1 MIPQLPLTDPGLASL
16 KSAARAAVVMPSVF
30 AFADKVIGNPQ
41 TALFAAFGSFATL
54 VLVDFTGPMRSRF
67 VAYLALACVGAG
79 NIVLGTFCSRNAWL
93 AASAMA
99 VVGFAILFSGV
110 INGYFAA
117 AGTSALLTFI
127 LPLTIPGSFS
137 EVPARLEGWGLA
149 AAAAI
154 CAHMLLWPTR
164 PRATLRSDAARACG
178 ALADLA
184 ETELADDSSTIPSR
198 TAAAREAVEGLHQSF
213 LAAPHRPNGPTGPTA
228 ALASLVDELD
238 WLLSFL
244 APRADLPSLDLCRE
258 ENAEAVAA
266 TVAAL
271 RASAATLAGGNERP
285 DFQRIEVAR
294 DAVAQALVRRISELP
309 PPLDDDGFGSALE
322 PPFRVRVISYSARQ
336 VAGYALLASG
346 IAAPE
351 LDELDVAGG
360 DYVTRP
366 TRGSLLATERFAI
379 EHAVAGSIWF
389 RNSIRGAAGLAVA
402 VYIAQRSGL
411 QHSFWVVLGTL
422 SVLRSNALSTG
433 WSVLSAL
440 AGTAAGIVVGA
451 VLVIA
456 IGTHE
461 HVLWAVLPLAV
472 LLAAYAPRAISF
484 AAGQA
489 AFTVVLFVLFN
500 LIQPV
505 GWTVGLVRIE
515 DVAIGFTISLGVGLL
530 FWPRGAS
537 TLLRESL
544 ASAYGRSADYVVATA
559 RHIIDGGEQG
569 GSPGPAEAAA
579 AAVHQLDDAFR
590 QSLAERSAVPVNL
603 ESVGALVAGAAR
615 VRRAAQ
621 SLSALGRMTD
631 GDATLS
637 RCGENL
643 DGEIHALRS
652 WYVTLG
658 DSFIHSTVV
667 PSPHIRDAQGRRR
680 LLDCVRAA
688 IAGEDGTKVRSALV
702 LLWANQHLDNLWRLE
717 AHLGRSAVEASSD
730 APTPQ

>member
-1 MIPQLPLTDPGLASL
+1 
-16 KSAARAAVVMPSVF
+16 MPAVF

-54 VLVDFTGPMRSRF
+54 VLVDFTGPLRSRF
-67 VAYLALACVGAG
+67 VAYLVLACVGAG
-79 NIVLGTFCSRNAWL
+79 NIVLGTFCSRNVWL
-93 AASAMA
+93 AAAAMA

-127 LPLTIPGSFS
+127 LPLTIRAPFS

-154 CAHMLLWPTR
+154 CAHLLLWPSR
-164 PRATLRSDAARACG
+164 PRTTLRSDAARACR

-184 ETELADDSSTIPSR
+184 ETELADEQSVMQTP
-198 TAAAREAVEGLHQSF
+198 TAAAQEAVEGLRGGF
-213 LAAPHRPNGPTGPTA
+213 LAAPHRPSGPIGPTA

-244 APRADLPSLDLCRE
+244 APRYDLPSVDLGGE
-258 ENAEAVAA
+258 EDAEAVAA
-266 TVAAL
+266 TAAVL
-271 RASAATLAGGNERP
+271 RASAATLSGAHERP
-285 DFQRIEVAR
+285 NFQRLEESR
-294 DAVAQALVRRISELP
+294 DAVTRALVRRISEP
-309 PPLDDDGFGSALE
+309 PALHDERLGSALE
-322 PPFRVRVISYSARQ
+322 PAFRIRAISYSARQ
-336 VAGYALLASG
+336 VAGYAQLASG
-346 IAAPE
+346 IPAPE

-360 DYVTRP
+360 ESVMRP
-366 TRGSLLATERFAI
+366 TRGALEATERFAV
-379 EHAVAGSIWF
+379 EHAGAGSVWF
-389 RNSIRGAAGLAVA
+389 RNSVRGAAGLAVA
-402 VYIAQRSGL
+402 VYIAQRGGL

-433 WSVLSAL
+433 WSVVSAL
-440 AGTAAGIVVGA
+440 AGTAVGIFVGA
-451 VLVIA
+451 GLVIA

-461 HVLWAVLPLAV
+461 HILWAVLPLAV

-489 AFTVVLFVLFN
+489 GFTVVLFVLFN
-500 LIQPV
+500 IIQPV

-515 DVAIGFTISLGVGLL
+515 DVAIGFAISLGVGLL
-530 FWPRGAS
+530 FWPRGAAMV
-537 TLLRESL
+537 LRENL
-544 ASAYGRSADYVVATA
+544 ASAYGRSADYLVATV
-559 RHIIDGGEQG
+559 RLIVDGGDQG
-569 GSPGPAEAAA
+569 RSSSPAQAAA

-590 QSLAERSAVPVNL
+590 QYLAERSAKRVNL

-621 SLSALGRMTD
+621 SLSALGRMTA
-631 GDATLS
+631 GDAGLTQ
-637 RCGENL
+637 CGENL

-658 DSFIHSTVV
+658 DSFIHSTAV
-667 PSPHIRDAQGRRR
+667 PPPHIRDNEGRRR
-680 LLDCVRAA
+680 LLACVRAA
-688 IAGEDGTKVRSALV
+688 VAGDDKTKVRSALV
-702 LLWANQHLDNLWRLE
+702 LLWASQHLDNLWRLE
-717 AHLGRSAVEASSD
+717 SHLGRSAAEASSD
-730 APTPQ
+730 